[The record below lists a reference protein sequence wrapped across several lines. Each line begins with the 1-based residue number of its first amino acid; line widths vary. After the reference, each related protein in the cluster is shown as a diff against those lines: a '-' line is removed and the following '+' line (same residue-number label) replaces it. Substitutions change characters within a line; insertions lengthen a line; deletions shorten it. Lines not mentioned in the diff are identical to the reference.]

1 MSNRIAFYF
10 IGGLVTVVV
19 DGNPFDVEPKHPKYK
34 EIIDLLKRKVSTPQA
49 EDIKAKQL
57 LAALKA
63 DSLDLRAIAETIG
76 WEDVKVDH
84 GVVTVKGQPMRNSL
98 TQRILDLQ
106 AAGLP
111 YDSFVRF
118 LVNLQANP
126 SEESREALYDFLEQ
140 GRFPLTDDGC
150 FLGYKGVHKGRLTRP
165 DGTEY
170 KTLVDCHSGKFDM
183 APGNRHSM
191 PRDKVDDNRNS
202 ACGAGF
208 HVGTIGHAK
217 GFGGVMIVVKVNPR
231 DVVSVPRHDRTK
243 LRCCEYES
251 VNIFTEKEKAEEF
264 QAPSYTKQQY
274 TSPALFEKKEVIAP
288 KTDYS
293 AMKRDKLARLA
304 AERGITQSVNE
315 GRDLGKD
322 TLVIAL
328 DTGALPLND
337 MSIED
342 LAFLAHRRHLFG
354 TVKQARKAGRQ
365 KMIDALR

>member
-34 EIIDLLKRKVSTPQA
+34 EIIDLLKRKVPTPQA

-126 SEESREALYDFLEQ
+126 SEESREALYDFVEQ
-140 GRFPLTDDGC
+140 GRFPRTAPSTRRWSIATAASSTW
-150 FLGYKGVHKGRLTRP
+150 RLAIATRC
-165 DGTEY
+165 
-170 KTLVDCHSGKFDM
+170 LVIRWTTT
-183 APGNRHSM
+183 AT
-191 PRDKVDDNRNS
+191 PRVVLVSTSEPS
-202 ACGAGF
+202 A
-208 HVGTIGHAK
+208 T
-217 GFGGVMIVVKVNPR
+217 PR
-231 DVVSVPRHDRTK
+231 VSV
-243 LRCCEYES
+243 ES
-251 VNIFTEKEKAEEF
+251 
-264 QAPSYTKQQY
+264 
-274 TSPALFEKKEVIAP
+274 
-288 KTDYS
+288 
-293 AMKRDKLARLA
+293 
-304 AERGITQSVNE
+304 
-315 GRDLGKD
+315 
-322 TLVIAL
+322 
-328 DTGALPLND
+328 
-337 MSIED
+337 
-342 LAFLAHRRHLFG
+342 
-354 TVKQARKAGRQ
+354 
-365 KMIDALR
+365 